1 MKQWAKLKRGGFA
14 GLSKTKKRKEKTCV
28 IISIIKHYISYLAQ
42 KLGKAICVL

>member
-1 MKQWAKLKRGGFA
+1 MKQWAKLKREGFA
-14 GLSKTKKRKEKTCV
+14 GLSKTKKKKTCV